1 MVFGAL
7 VVLVVGFFLFNTLR
21 DRASTPG
28 VEPQITQEAA
38 QTQTP
43 QEGQVPAGVGGAYK
57 VQKGDTLWSIAE
69 KNYGSG
75 YNWTDIAEANKL
87 TNPGVLSEGQELT
100 LPKVEAK
107 AQTGTQEVAQAQ
119 PQSTA
124 TPTPVAQISPQP
136 QQGAAPQTINSDT
149 YTVVRGD
156 HLWGIAVRAYG
167 DGYQWV
173 RIWRANK
180 AVIANHPDLI
190 YVGQTVTIPRDN
202 TK

>member
-7 VVLVVGFFLFNTLR
+7 VVLAVGFFLFNTLR
-21 DRASTPG
+21 NRASTPG
-28 VEPQITQEAA
+28 VEPQITQQAA

-43 QEGQVPAGVGGAYK
+43 QEGQVPQSLPGSYK
-57 VQKGDTLWSIAE
+57 VQKGDTLWLIAE

-75 YNWTDIAEANKL
+75 YNWTDISEANKL
-87 TNPGVLSEGQELT
+87 TTPDVLVEGQELT
-100 LPKVEAK
+100 LPQVEAK
-107 AQTGTQEVAQAQ
+107 L
-119 PQSTA
+119 STA
-124 TPTPVAQISPQP
+124 PTPQAVVTP
-136 QQGAAPQTINSDT
+136 APSTEAPKAIGSDT
-149 YTVVRGD
+149 YTVIRGD

-180 AVIANHPDLI
+180 AMIGNHPDLI